1 MYLRTRIYPG
11 VLLWKHVMFSGG
23 LVDLKDVFSEDRDS
37 PSIPMQ
43 LIGQGVEEAEWLR
56 LELKSSKTRKEAT
69 RSLPATNTELCPV
82 KAMKELYMF
91 ILNRDGRPPHREE
104 AVLWSDT
111 TGRVLSAAE
120 INEVLK
126 FAFSALELEVSD
138 VASHS
143 LRRGG
148 LSAYLATKCDRNLLQ
163 VFGFW
168 SSLRGM
174 LSYEW
179 IDGAA
184 LLNTIFHAQCGMP
197 MLERTYC
204 Y

>member
-1 MYLRTRIYPG
+1 
-11 VLLWKHVMFSGG
+11 
-23 LVDLKDVFSEDRDS
+23 
-37 PSIPMQ
+37 
-43 LIGQGVEEAEWLR
+43 
-56 LELKSSKTRKEAT
+56 
-69 RSLPATNTELCPV
+69 
-82 KAMKELYMF
+82 MF

-184 LLNTIFHAQCGMP
+184 LQNTIFHAQCGMP